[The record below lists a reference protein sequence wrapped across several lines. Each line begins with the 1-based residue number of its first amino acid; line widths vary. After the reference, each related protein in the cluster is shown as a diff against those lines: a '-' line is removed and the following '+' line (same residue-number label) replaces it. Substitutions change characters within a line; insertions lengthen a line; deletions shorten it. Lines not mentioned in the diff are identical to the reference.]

1 MPLAPAKRFT
11 AVLEPRSRNGVN
23 WAVISIPFDCFK
35 VWGSRGP
42 LRVRGEI
49 NAFRFR
55 RALLPTGDGRHFMI
69 INRQMQK
76 GAKVRTGM
84 KALFRMELDAEGRAA
99 PAAPEL
105 DKALR
110 ASRQLQKFYESLSP
124 SIRRDIAKWVASAK
138 QVTTPVRRAERTAE
152 RFMETI
158 EAERELPPIM
168 RQLLLRDH
176 NLAETWNRLTP
187 SHRRRYL
194 LMTFYYQDPLTRVR
208 AFERAIRSVGAGAED
223 DHSGAF

>member
-1 MPLAPAKRFT
+1 MADIVSMPAKEFT
-11 AVLEPRSRNGVN
+11 AVLERRSRNGVN

-35 VWGSRGP
+35 EWGSRGP

-55 RALLPTGDGRHFMI
+55 GALLPAGGGGHFMI

-76 GAKVRTGM
+76 GAKVHTGM
-84 KALFRMELDAEGRAA
+84 KAQFRMELDAEGRAA

-110 ASRQLQKFYESLSP
+110 ASRQLQKFYESLTP

-138 QVTTPVRRAERTAE
+138 QATTRVRRAERTAE

-158 EAERELPPIM
+158 EAERELPPII
-168 RQLLLRDH
+168 RQLLLRDPT
-176 NLAETWNRLTP
+176 LAEIWNRMTP

-208 AFERAIRSVGAGAED
+208 AFERAIRSVGGGAED
-223 DHSGAF
+223 DPQ